1 MSGFAKFI
9 PGLGQVKLIGIGIA
23 AAGVL
28 AIAIWIGVLRHQVNN
43 LREDN
48 AILTTNNKVLQDNN
62 DTLKGNLETAIKAN
76 EENVKTIESLKKERQ
91 AAVDSVVALTKKQKS
106 NAATIGQ
113 LQAQLAEMRKDEEN
127 NGPLAPV
134 LRETIRGI
142 QNSAGETL

>member
-1 MSGFAKFI
+1 MGFLTNLI
-9 PGLGQVKLIGIGIA
+9 PGVGQAKLIGIGIA

-28 AIAIWIGVLRHQVNN
+28 ALAIYIGVLRHQVKS

-48 AILTTNNKVLQDNN
+48 VVLVQNNKVLQDNN
-62 DTLKGNLETAIKAN
+62 DTLKGNLKTAVDAN
-76 EENVKTIESLKKERQ
+76 KTNDETIEKLKSER
-91 AAVDSVVALTKKQKS
+91 ADAVKAVETLAKKQKS

-113 LQAQLAEMRKDEEN
+113 LQTQLADMRKDEAN

-142 QNSAGETL
+142 QKTKRTP